1 MERHAYIHDCWRRG
15 KIDPLLFDPCVF
27 IEPEPVA
34 TTFPPVSVS
43 VIIIW
48 AFAPPATNNPLV
60 NNKAAKRC
68 FTKKTNTRKL
78 KAPSKQK
85 AALGNHGKAANL
97 SSDQMFNSTV
107 LICSIYPNG
116 GRWNHGTPT

>member
-27 IEPEPVA
+27 IEPEPFA

-68 FTKKTNTRKL
+68 FTKKPQHK
-78 KAPSKQK
+78 KIKGAIQ
-85 AALGNHGKAANL
+85 AE
-97 SSDQMFNSTV
+97 SSFGQSRQG
-107 LICSIYPNG
+107 C
-116 GRWNHGTPT
+116 